1 MPSYLAWRI
10 KVQNLLVQACGVDS
24 EHYKAFVRA
33 ERPGVYNG
41 SYDIFLRA
49 RAVFRAAKEDY
60 EGGYM
65 ESARSLIQAEVFED
79 ELAQAQEL
87 LGKGYYAAAVI
98 AGVVLETGIREL
110 CDRHSIPHGKLDKM
124 NADLAKAGVY
134 NALQQKQIT
143 AMAAIRNS
151 AAHGKPEEFK
161 QQDVEDMIRDVGQF
175 LPQHLPV

>member
-1 MPSYLAWRI
+1 
-10 KVQNLLVQACGVDS
+10 
-24 EHYKAFVRA
+24 
-33 ERPGVYNG
+33 
-41 SYDIFLRA
+41 
-49 RAVFRAAKEDY
+49 
-60 EGGYM
+60 M

-175 LPQHLPV
+175 LAQHLPV